1 MDDRDRDPP
10 FDKVSARM
18 ESRNPRTRVPVHSA
32 VQWRPRAA
40 LQRDGRAAV
49 VLLLV
54 YNLGPRD
61 VVGRTER
68 ESRKGGAAAARAMQ
82 WHGSE
87 GAERASASGVAERES
102 DSFLAT
108 MEDN

>member
-1 MDDRDRDPP
+1 
-10 FDKVSARM
+10 M

-32 VQWRPRAA
+32 VQWRPRRYN
-40 LQRDGRAAV
+40 LQRDGGAAA

-61 VVGRTER
+61 VVGRR
-68 ESRKGGAAAARAMQ
+68 GGKVAKAAATAAKAMQ

-87 GAERASASGVAERES
+87 RATASGVAERES